1 MSTHVCP
8 PRAPHVQGAI
18 REDATLANITWLHHW
33 GLTEDYPSSGWRKA
47 HRVGKVGA
55 CVRERGCAGGAGVA
69 GQGRGSCAGSDEPSQ
84 LPNVCQLLFL
94 GLNEI

>member
-47 HRVGKVGA
+47 HRVGKV
-55 CVRERGCAGGAGVA
+55 CEHRSCL
-69 GQGRGSCAGSDEPSQ
+69 GRGTGRGGNPDWDD
-84 LPNVCQLLFL
+84 LHHRTMLVVCQAAQHH
-94 GLNEI
+94 GLHAVSAA